1 MVSIVNHYEAA
12 FGQWLAENRVQHI
25 GVDQT
30 RRRWFVRDRLK
41 SFDFVLY
48 PDGRRLL
55 LAEIKGR
62 GFSGSVL
69 RNLSGLQNWVTRED
83 IRGLLQWQQ
92 VFQRQDPAADALL
105 VFAYDLRQV
114 DVETDGAETF
124 DYDHHRYAFYGVRLE
139 DYARNMTC
147 RSRRWQ
153 TVMLPV
159 EPFRKLAKPIRQW
172 LE

>member
-30 RRRWFVRDRLK
+30 RRCRFARDRLK

-48 PDGRRLL
+48 PSGQRLL

-92 VFQRQDPAADALL
+92 IFQRQDPAADAIL
-105 VFAYDLRQV
+105 VFAYDLRLV

-124 DYDHHRYAFYGVRLE
+124 EYGHRRYAFYGVRLE

-147 RSRRWQ
+147 RSQRWQ

-159 EPFRKLAKPIRQW
+159 KPFRKLAKPIRQW